1 MNSTSGGWVNLLI
14 VWAVAS
20 AAGFFAMV
28 ALMIVG
34 DWSLVQA
41 IFAAAVVFVV
51 LGTVLAFL
59 FLKPL
64 PGPQKP
70 GTAGQNMTNASKPA
84 PQAAPKPAPKSEVT
98 PAVSSAV
105 AATPAHAEKPTP
117 KAAAKADP
125 APAAAAADAGAGT
138 RPATLS
144 AARGGAA
151 DDLKRIKGIGPKLE
165 KLCNSLGFYHFDQI
179 AGWTPDEIAWVDQ
192 NLEGFKGRVVRDNWV
207 AQAKALVTK
216 G

>member
-34 DWSLVQA
+34 DWNLVQA

-51 LGTVLAFL
+51 LGTVLALL

-70 GTAGQNMTNASKPA
+70 GTAGQNMST
-84 PQAAPKPAPKSEVT
+84 APKPAPKVASQPAPKPAPEPAAPPAVVATPEPAKT
-98 PAVSSAV
+98 PAAKTASVP
-105 AATPAHAEKPTP
+105 AATGE
-117 KAAAKADP
+117 
-125 APAAAAADAGAGT
+125 GT
-138 RPATLS
+138 RPAALS
-144 AARGGAA
+144 AARGGKA

-192 NLEGFKGRVVRDNWV
+192 NLEGFKGRVLRDNWV
-207 AQAKALVTK
+207 EQAKLLAAES
-216 G
+216 